1 MNCDNGT
8 AQLVTGLQP
17 LLPICIYSPDINS
30 SLLYRRINSHRKR
43 AGSCPS
49 ISFILLFPF
58 FVLLSASSGRFSFD
72 AWETRTVLNKRKTLV
87 FSFDRV
93 CVHRKRGEP
102 ELSTLSVNNQEFSF
116 FPFFPICFA
125 DESVRDLVE
134 GCSVIKI
141 PPVNVNMCRIPYRV

>member
-49 ISFILLFPF
+49 ISFILL
-58 FVLLSASSGRFSFD
+58 SASSGRFSFD
-72 AWETRTVLNKRKTLV
+72 AWETRTVLNKRKP
-87 FSFDRV
+87 SSSHSIV
-93 CVHRKRGEP
+93 CASTERGEP